1 MANLQ
6 NYRRNHHVNFLT
18 GVGEKVKNLVE
29 FGAGLKGAYDTAKTV
44 YSLGQAAAP
53 YILPLLGAL

>member
-6 NYRRNHHVNFLT
+6 NYQKRHHVNFLT
-18 GVGEKVKNLVE
+18 GVGEKVKHLVQL
-29 FGAGLKGAYDTAKTV
+29 GAGLKGAYDTAKTV